1 MDMHISMIIF
11 YLFLMFIS
19 RFKDQMEGARLLAL
33 IAQINSWPAAIFTEL
48 KYDIR
53 KNPQQKSRSFFSL
66 LFLKC

>member
-53 KNPQQKSRSFFSL
+53 KNPNKNQDLSFLFS
-66 LFLKC
+66 F